1 VYEVGR
7 KALGGLPEALSSMSS
22 TRPPAKE
29 SPSGAP
35 VAHACNPSYSGGREV
50 GGSRLD
56 ATPGK
61 WFARSYLENPSEK
74 RAGRGAQVVERRPS
88 EGEEDLRSNPSLA

>member
-56 ATPGK
+56 ATQGSGLRAPISKTHQKIEPAEGLK
-61 WFARSYLENPSEK
+61 W
-74 RAGRGAQVVERRPS
+74 
-88 EGEEDLRSNPSLA
+88 